1 MSFLIVGIIKLLYIL
16 SFVHPCLIKVFILY
30 SSILL
35 TDFTKLFEI
44 ISELCIENDIKN
56 AICGELKSGEI
67 KINKV
72 KIGICLEKA
81 FFRLNI
87 VLNLFIFLDSKN
99 TFTYTKNLI
108 TINVIN
114 INEINSIISLYIEF
128 LFTIFQLGNNSEC
141 KKLFEFNL

>member
-1 MSFLIVGIIKLLYIL
+1 M
-16 SFVHPCLIKVFILY
+16 
-30 SSILL
+30 L

-87 VLNLFIFLDSKN
+87 VLNLFIFLFELFYNFDKVFLQN
-99 TFTYTKNLI
+99 HIQMVNL
-108 TINVIN
+108 
-114 INEINSIISLYIEF
+114 
-128 LFTIFQLGNNSEC
+128 
-141 KKLFEFNL
+141 NLHI